1 MPCGCHV
8 LPCSAKTVELYIIMK
23 LECVPMPNV
32 TATQLNIGGA
42 LCGSSVKAK
51 FHYAIQLTN
60 QLASWFASWSASASE
75 LNSVMEFGLNSVP
88 CTTPQSLADA
98 RCWSAV
104 TLPK

>member
-1 MPCGCHV
+1 MCADAQRVGHP
-8 LPCSAKTVELYIIMK
+8 AEYRWRR
-23 LECVPMPNV
+23 
-32 TATQLNIGGA
+32 GA